1 MASDRLRRDRNEKIV
16 ILDSSAIIMLFE
28 FSIDLEDEI
37 TRLVGKHHTIVPKP
51 VFNELEF
58 LSEHGKGKKK
68 IFAKASLKLIER
80 YDIVDVSSNNA
91 DDGVFLLAKETNG
104 VAVTNDKDLKKRLK
118 EISLP
123 VIFLRA
129 KKKLVME

>member
-58 LSEHGKGKKK
+58 LSEHGKGKKRM
-68 IFAKASLKLIER
+68 FAKASLKLIQR
-80 YDIVDVSSNNA
+80 YDIEDISSDNA
-91 DDGVFLLAKETNG
+91 DDGVFRLAQKTNG
-104 VAVTNDKDLKKRLK
+104 VVVTNDKELRKRLK
-118 EISLP
+118 KIP
-123 VIFLRA
+123 VPVVFLRGR
-129 KKKLVME
+129 KKLVVE

>member
-1 MASDRLRRDRNEKIV
+1 MASDRLRQYRNKKIV

-58 LSEHGKGKKK
+58 LSEHGTGKKK

-80 YDIVDVSSNNA
+80 YDIVDVSSKNA
-91 DDGVFLLAKETNG
+91 DDGVFLLAEQTNG

-123 VIFLRA
+123 VIFLRS
-129 KKKLVME
+129 KKRLVME

>member
-1 MASDRLRRDRNEKIV
+1 MASDRLRQYRNEKIV

-58 LSEHGKGKKK
+58 LSEHGTGKKK

-91 DDGVFLLAKETNG
+91 DDGVFLLAEQTNG
-104 VAVTNDKDLKKRLK
+104 IAVTNDKDLKKRLK

>member
-1 MASDRLRRDRNEKIV
+1 MASDRLRQYRNKKIV

-58 LSEHGKGKKK
+58 LSEHGTGKKK

-91 DDGVFLLAKETNG
+91 DDGVFLLAEQTNG
-104 VAVTNDKDLKKRLK
+104 IAVTNDKDLKKRLK